1 MHINFYSTAHFCG
14 AFKKKEKIKRQN
26 VSKNFSWKIQML
38 TVAENGDKI
47 LFYG

>member
-14 AFKKKEKIKRQN
+14 AFKKIKIKRRN
-26 VSKNFSWKIQML
+26 VSKTMSWRIHLL